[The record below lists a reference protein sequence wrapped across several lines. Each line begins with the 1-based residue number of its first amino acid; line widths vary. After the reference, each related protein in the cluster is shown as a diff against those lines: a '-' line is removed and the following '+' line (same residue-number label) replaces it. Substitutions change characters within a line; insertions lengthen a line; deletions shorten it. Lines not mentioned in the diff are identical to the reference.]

1 MPAEATTTKSLFISV
16 ITPGGLGSEDKEAVQ
31 QNKDCRLRVIIMQV
45 EWNQDM
51 LQSVAGYG
59 IDIEFNM
66 LTAGCLQNPKYVTSL
81 KNVCDWLMPTEK
93 EEREKI

>member
-1 MPAEATTTKSLFISV
+1 MPAEATTKSLFISV

-51 LQSVAGYG
+51 LQSVAGYP
-59 IDIEFNM
+59 M
-66 LTAGCLQNPKYVTSL
+66 YYTYVRAHANRLAAKDLL
-81 KNVCDWLMPTEK
+81 KVVDYL
-93 EEREKI
+93 